1 VTGFRI
7 AALALPAAAAFL
19 APALWAWRSGWKTAT
34 LGHAALLAV
43 FLLWGLLGGASGA
56 ALLAVAAMS
65 TAFAL
70 FALGLH
76 LAAGQLVSG
85 FAVVLVSATLF
96 LAPSVVEDSVSRG
109 QRDLAQSRLNAML
122 SVNPWCVLAAGP
134 FKLDL
139 LRDLHSMYRSGVAD
153 YVEARPPAWGGVAAG
168 YAAAGILLGAAALGV
183 RRLRRPQS
191 TIRNPQSAP

>member
-1 VTGFRI
+1 MISFRI

-19 APALWAWRSGWKTAT
+19 APALWSWRPGWKAAT
-34 LGHAALLAV
+34 LGHAALFAV
-43 FLLWGLLGGASGA
+43 ILLWGLVAGASGA
-56 ALLAVAAMS
+56 ALLAVGVMF

-76 LAAGQLVSG
+76 LAAGQVVSG

-96 LAPSVVEDSVSRG
+96 VAPSVVEDSVNRG
-109 QRDLAQSRLNAML
+109 QRDLAQSRLDAML

-139 LRDLHSMYRSGVAD
+139 LRDLNSMYRTGVAD

-168 YAAAGILLGAAALGV
+168 YAAGGILLGAVSLWA
-183 RRLRRPQS
+183 RRLRSP
-191 TIRNPQSAP
+191 